1 MTAHAEKQL
10 AKDLRLKK
18 LINKYG
24 PCKIRKRSKSN
35 YFEDLV
41 ASIVEQQLSGKA
53 AKTIFSRVKTL
64 LIKHGKTIT
73 PEAVLKVK
81 DDKLRECGMSWSKVS
96 YIKDLAKKVK
106 SKEVDIKKIDKL
118 SDEQIIDELIRVKGI
133 GRWTAEMFLM
143 FTLARPD
150 VFPLD
155 DLGIRKGMDKLF
167 KKKLSREDMSKL
179 AENWKPF
186 RTTASWYIWRVLDN

>member
-1 MTAHAEKQL
+1 MKTVAEKHL
-10 AKDLRLKK
+10 SKDKYLKK
-18 LINKYG
+18 LINRFG
-24 PCKIRKRSKSN
+24 PCKIRKRSSIY

-41 ASIVEQQLSGKA
+41 SSIVEQQLSGKA
-53 AKTIFSRVKTL
+53 AKTIFTRVKTL
-64 LIKHGKTIT
+64 LTKGNIIT
-73 PEAVLKVK
+73 PEAVLKTK

-106 SKEVDIKKIDKL
+106 EGEVDIKNLNKL
-118 SDEQIIDELIRVKGI
+118 SDNQIIDELIKVKGI

-167 KKKLSREDMSKL
+167 GEKISKGDL
-179 AENWKPF
+179 NNYAESWKPF
-186 RTTASWYIWRVLDN
+186 RTTASWYIWKVTDN

>member
-1 MTAHAEKQL
+1 MNSLAEKQL
-10 AKDLRLKK
+10 SKDKRLKK
-18 LINKYG
+18 LIQKYG
-24 PCKIRKRSKSN
+24 PCKIRKRRRVD

-64 LIKHGKTIT
+64 LVKSGKTIT
-73 PEAVLKVK
+73 PEAVLKAK

-106 SKEVDIKKIDKL
+106 KREVDINNLNKL
-118 SDEQIIDELIRVKGI
+118 SDEEIIDELTKVKGI

-155 DLGIRKGMDKLF
+155 DLGIQKGMKKLF
-167 KKKLSREDMSKL
+167 NKILSKSEMSKI

>member
-1 MTAHAEKQL
+1 MISKAEKVL
-10 AKDLRLKK
+10 AKDENLRK
-18 LINKYG
+18 LVQRFG
-24 PCKIRKRSKSN
+24 PCKIRKRKRSD

-64 LIKHGKTIT
+64 LVKSGKTIT
-73 PEAVLKVK
+73 PEAVLQAKE
-81 DDKLRECGMSWSKVS
+81 DKLRECGMSWSKVS
-96 YIKDLAKKVK
+96 YIKDLAEKVK
-106 SKEVDIKKIDKL
+106 SRKVDINSIDKL
-118 SDEQIIDELIRVKGI
+118 SDEEIIDELIKVRGI

-155 DLGIRKGMDKLF
+155 DLGIQKGMEKLF
-167 KKKLSREDMSKL
+167 NKKLIKDEMNILS
-179 AENWKPF
+179 ENWKPY

>member
-1 MTAHAEKQL
+1 MTTHAEKVL
-10 AKDLRLKK
+10 AKDKHLKM
-18 LINKYG
+18 LIQKYG
-24 PCKIRKRSKSN
+24 HCKIRKRKRSD
-35 YFEDLV
+35 YFENLV

-64 LIKHGKTIT
+64 LVKSGKTIT
-73 PEAVLKVK
+73 SEAVLKAK
-81 DDKLRECGMSWSKVS
+81 DEKLRVCGMSWSKVS
-96 YIKDLAKKVK
+96 YIKNLAKKVK
-106 SKEVDIKKIDKL
+106 KGEVDIKNINKL
-118 SDEQIIDELIRVKGI
+118 TDEEIIDELTKVKGI

-155 DLGIRKGMDKLF
+155 DLGIRKGMRKLF
-167 KKKLSREDMSKL
+167 NKKLNRSEMSKN

-186 RTTASWYIWRVLDN
+186 RTTASWYIWRILDN

>member
-1 MTAHAEKQL
+1 MMTHAEKQL
-10 AKDLRLKK
+10 SKDLLLKK
-18 LINKYG
+18 LIQKYG
-24 PCKIRKRSKSN
+24 PCKIRKRKRPD

-64 LIKHGKTIT
+64 LVKSGKRIT
-73 PEAVLKVK
+73 PEAVLKAK
-81 DDKLRECGMSWSKVS
+81 DEKLRECGMSWSKVS

-106 SKEVDIKKIDKL
+106 KGEVDIKKLDKL
-118 SDEQIIDELIRVKGI
+118 TDREIIEELVKVKGI

-179 AENWKPF
+179 SENWKPF
-186 RTTASWYIWRVLDN
+186 RTTASWYIWRVVDN